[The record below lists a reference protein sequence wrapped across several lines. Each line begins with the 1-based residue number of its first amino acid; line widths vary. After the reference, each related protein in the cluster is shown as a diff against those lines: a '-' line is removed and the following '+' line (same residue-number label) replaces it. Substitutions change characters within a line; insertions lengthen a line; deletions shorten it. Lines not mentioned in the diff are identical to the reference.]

1 MIETI
6 VLTNELIMCGKKILY
21 QPSTHPLEKLT
32 MRGRGEKLNFRQIC
46 YATDCL
52 TAYANYREMPISDA
66 IIELRNIGALPVIYR
81 AARKIVHEPYKKVVD
96 RLVKDVKV
104 I

>member
-1 MIETI
+1 MLIS
-6 VLTNELIMCGKKILY
+6 ELIMCEKKILY
-21 QPSTHPLEKLT
+21 QPSTRPLGKLT

-66 IIELRNIGALPVIYR
+66 IVELSNLGALPVIYR
-81 AARKIVHEPYKKVVD
+81 AARKIIHEPYEKVVE
-96 RLVKDVKV
+96 RLVKDRKGA
-104 I
+104 